1 MRATAKYVLLC
12 FTLALAKEKKPYE
25 PTERMVKCVD
35 VDMNDEST
43 SAEDKEACKLAL
55 SDSQNNMEVHRLLEK
70 GHDPNTV
77 LDDGGRTLLISA
89 TFSGK
94 KDVIAELLNF
104 GATKGIDINIRAKSG
119 HTALMYAAARGEAD
133 LVRLFTLA
141 GAGVNLKIEDGKKKG
156 FTPLHFASAGGHV
169 KIAKYLVDA
178 GAETQA
184 KDGEGMTALDH
195 AQGQHPT
202 TIAELKELFNDDMSD
217 IDVELD

>member
-1 MRATAKYVLLC
+1 M
-12 FTLALAKEKKPYE
+12 
-25 PTERMVKCVD
+25 
-35 VDMNDEST
+35 
-43 SAEDKEACKLAL
+43 
-55 SDSQNNMEVHRLLEK
+55 
-70 GHDPNTV
+70 
-77 LDDGGRTLLISA
+77 
-89 TFSGK
+89 
-94 KDVIAELLNF
+94 IAELLNF
-104 GATKGIDINIRAKSG
+104 GATKGIDINHRAITG

-178 GAETQA
+178 GAETQT
-184 KDGEGMTALDH
+184 KDGEGMTPLDR

-217 IDVELD
+217 IDPQAELAEEEMERLKIKH

>member
-1 MRATAKYVLLC
+1 M
-12 FTLALAKEKKPYE
+12 
-25 PTERMVKCVD
+25 
-35 VDMNDEST
+35 
-43 SAEDKEACKLAL
+43 
-55 SDSQNNMEVHRLLEK
+55 
-70 GHDPNTV
+70 G
-77 LDDGGRTLLISA
+77 
-89 TFSGK
+89 SGK

-104 GATKGIDINIRAKSG
+104 GATKGINVNQRTEAG

-141 GAGVNLKIEDGKKKG
+141 GAGVNL
-156 FTPLHFASAGGHV
+156 

>member
-1 MRATAKYVLLC
+1 MRIAKCALLC
-12 FTLALAKEKKPYE
+12 FTLALAKEKKPYQ

-35 VDMNDEST
+35 VDMNDGNT

-55 SDSQNNMEVHRLLEK
+55 ADSQNNMEVHRLLEK

-77 LDDGGRTLLISA
+77 LDRDGRTLLITA

-104 GATKGIDINIRAKSG
+104 GATKGINVNQRTESG

-141 GAGVNLKIEDGKKKG
+141 GAGVNLQLEDGKKSG
-156 FTPLHFASAGGHV
+156 YSPLHFAAERGNV
-169 KIAKYLVDA
+169 KIAKILVDA
-178 GAETQA
+178 GANVQV
-184 KDGEGMTALDH
+184 KDAAGRTPLDL
-195 AQGQHPT
+195 AAGQHPT
-202 TIAELKELFNDDMSD
+202 TIKELKELFNDDMSD